1 MGLADK
7 EDAYPYQ
14 LSGGQC
20 QRVAIARALALNPKI
35 LFFDEPTS
43 ALDPELT
50 GEVLKVIRSLADL
63 DITMVIVTHEMEFA
77 RNISD
82 RIIFMDKGVIEVQGT
97 PDEVFQAEHTRMRE
111 FLGKIH
117 QN

>member
-1 MGLADK
+1 
-7 EDAYPYQ
+7 
-14 LSGGQC
+14 
-20 QRVAIARALALNPKI
+20 
-35 LFFDEPTS
+35 
-43 ALDPELT
+43 
-50 GEVLKVIRSLADL
+50 
-63 DITMVIVTHEMEFA
+63 MEFA

-82 RIIFMDKGVIEVQGT
+82 RIIFMDKGLIEVQGT

>member
-1 MGLADK
+1 M
-7 EDAYPYQ
+7 
-14 LSGGQC
+14 
-20 QRVAIARALALNPKI
+20 
-35 LFFDEPTS
+35 
-43 ALDPELT
+43 
-50 GEVLKVIRSLADL
+50 IRSLEDL

-82 RIIFMDKGVIEVQGT
+82 RIIFMDKGLIEVQGT